1 MHTWNCYH
9 NHDNEEHYCDTRIY
23 FVAQALYYTHINPNK
38 ITRPSQVVLIYFYS
52 HYVVV
57 VVIGSLP
64 APYDTPSDIP
74 DNKLLPYDD
83 AMTYGYTYYIATFGS
98 SVNATHTLG
107 DERTTTYG
115 STEYYNRRLTP
126 NQQYSYF
133 VRIYSQDVS

>member
-1 MHTWNCYH
+1 MYN
-9 NHDNEEHYCDTRIY
+9 
-23 FVAQALYYTHINPNK
+23 THVNPNK
-38 ITRPSQVVLIYFYS
+38 NNQAFTSCVDLFYS

-74 DNKLLPYDD
+74 DNELLPYDD
-83 AMTYGYTYYIATFGS
+83 AMTYGYTYYIATGGD

-107 DERTTTYG
+107 DERTTTIG
-115 STEYYNRRLTP
+115 SAEYYNRRLTP